1 MTGGGLKYKARG
13 GLLALVAVVVA
24 VTTLASSAQAYV
36 VPGSF
41 PVDYTLGDELEVH
54 VNAVY
59 SNVTVVTYD
68 FYSYPFCS
76 HKGKAK
82 VDESLGEWFLGG
94 RIRAA
99 PFSFTF
105 LEKEEYTKLCDKDV
119 GKKGFSRLKNA
130 VDKQYKVRLILDNLP
145 VTRLSVDKFFEMMK
159 EYGKNAILDTVDE
172 SFNYIGY
179 SIGGKDRETGK
190 YYVNNH
196 LTFSV
201 LYNDAEPRMMTN
213 GYYMGEGG
221 VSVEQE
227 KGQAKEDAYNIVGFQ
242 VLPCSVSKEVQIS
255 GAFDPQ
261 ECGGYSKQYVD
272 AGTNV
277 QYSYSVYFEKSEVTW
292 SQRWEP
298 FLHVRGKP
306 MHWYSFLDSLLI
318 ILLLAILVAGILM
331 RTVRGD
337 IARYEQGPG
346 EIEREDTGWKLISGD
361 VFRAP
366 PKAGTLTTYIGSGV
380 QISACLFI
388 SLALMAFGLISP
400 VKRGA
405 LMTWIL
411 VTYFLLAVLGGYVGV
426 KFHIDITRSKDGWRL
441 ISLRISLFLAG
452 IVIAILT
459 LLNIVLGAAKSTQ
472 GIPFLPMFF
481 LFLMWVLLS
490 VPLTFVGG
498 YFASKKEPVK
508 YPVRTN
514 QIPREIVNKSTS
526 VITHPLFIVF
536 LSGLLPFG
544 VMYVDL
550 YFIFSAMF
558 EHLYYYAFGFLFG
571 MTFITAIACIEMSI
585 VSTYMILCI
594 EDYRWW
600 WRSFFAGGSVALYF
614 ALYGLSYLIFDSGL
628 EGSLSKFVFL
638 CYLSIM
644 STIVY
649 ISMGALSFAVSY
661 VFVRKIYG
669 AIKAD

>member
-1 MTGGGLKYKARG
+1 M
-13 GLLALVAVVVA
+13 
-24 VTTLASSAQAYV
+24 
-36 VPGSF
+36 
-41 PVDYTLGDELEVH
+41 
-54 VNAVY
+54 
-59 SNVTVVTYD
+59 
-68 FYSYPFCS
+68 
-76 HKGKAK
+76 
-82 VDESLGEWFLGG
+82 
-94 RIRAA
+94 
-99 PFSFTF
+99 
-105 LEKEEYTKLCDKDV
+105 
-119 GKKGFSRLKNA
+119 
-130 VDKQYKVRLILDNLP
+130 ILDNLP

-159 EYGKNAILDTVDE
+159 EYGENAILDTIDE
-172 SFNYIGY
+172 SFSYIGY
-179 SIGGKDRETGK
+179 GIGGKDGVTGK
-190 YYVNNH
+190 YYINNH

-201 LYNDAEPRMMTN
+201 LYNDAEPQTMTQ
-213 GYYMGEGG
+213 GFYMGEGG
-221 VSVEQE
+221 VAVQQ
-227 KGQAKEDAYNIVGFQ
+227 GTDDKEDLYNIVGFQ
-242 VLPCSVSKEVQIS
+242 VLPCSVSKDVLES
-255 GAFDPQ
+255 SEFKPQ
-261 ECGGYSKQYVD
+261 ECGTYEKQYVKP
-272 AGTNV
+272 GEKV
-277 QYSYSVYFEKSEVTW
+277 QYSYSVFFEKSEVTW

-366 PKAGTLTTYIGSGV
+366 PKAGTLAMYIGAGV
-380 QISACLFI
+380 QVSACLFI
-388 SLALMAFGLISP
+388 SLAFMAFGLISP

-411 VTYFLLAVLGGYVGV
+411 VTYFLLAILGGYVGV
-426 KFHIDITRSKDGWRL
+426 RMHTDITRSRDGWRL
-441 ISLRISLFLAG
+441 ITLRVSLFLAG
-452 IVIAILT
+452 IIITILT
-459 LLNIVLGAAKSTQ
+459 VLNIVLGAAKSTQ

-490 VPLTFVGG
+490 MPLAFVGG
-498 YFASKKEPVK
+498 YFASKKELCK

-514 QIPREIVNKSTS
+514 QIPREIVHKPTS

-628 EGSLSKFVFL
+628 VGSLSKFVFL

-649 ISMGALSFAVSY
+649 VSMGSLSFCVSY

>member
-1 MTGGGLKYKARG
+1 MGARDRTCRSAVVAV
-13 GLLALVAVVVA
+13 ALVAL
-24 VTTLASSAQAYV
+24 LAGTAHAYV

-41 PVDYTLGDELEVH
+41 PQEYSLGDNLDVN
-54 VNAVY
+54 VNALY
-59 SNVTVVTYD
+59 SNVTAVTYD
-68 FYSYPFCS
+68 FYSFPFCS
-76 HKGKAK
+76 HEGKAR

-94 RIRAA
+94 RIRGA

-105 LEKEEYTKLCDKDV
+105 LKQEDKLTLCEKQI
-119 GKKGFSRLKNA
+119 GKKGFAKLREGI
-130 VDKQYKVRLILDNLP
+130 DKQYRVRLILDNLP

-159 EYGKNAILDTVDE
+159 EYGKDAVFDTVDD
-172 SFNYIGY
+172 SFSYIGY
-179 SIGGKDRETGK
+179 GIGGKEGNK
-190 YYVNNH
+190 YWVYNH

-201 LYNDAEPRMMTN
+201 LYNDAEAKTMTK
-213 GYYMGEGG
+213 GFYMGEGMA
-221 VSVEQE
+221 VQT
-227 KGQAKEDAYNIVGFQ
+227 AEDVDTEDMYNIVGFQ
-242 VLPCSVSKEVQIS
+242 VLPCSVDKDVLES
-255 GAFDPQ
+255 ADFDPQ
-261 ECGGYSKQYVD
+261 NCSEYPKQYVS
-272 AGTNV
+272 AGSNI
-277 QYSYSVYFEKSEVTW
+277 QYSYSVYYEKSEVTW

-318 ILLLAILVAGILM
+318 AMLLAILVASILL

-361 VFRAP
+361 VFRP
-366 PKAGTLTTYIGSGV
+366 PPSPGSLCTYIGAGV
-380 QISACLFI
+380 QVAACLFI
-388 SLALMAFGLISP
+388 SLAFMALGLISP

-411 VTYFLLAVLGGYVGV
+411 VTYFMLAVLGGYAGV
-426 KFHIDITRSKDGWRL
+426 RYHVNITRSKEGWRL
-441 ISLRISLFLAG
+441 LAMRISLFLGG

-490 VPLTFVGG
+490 IPLCFVGG
-498 YFASKKEPVK
+498 YFASKRDPCD

-514 QIPREIVNKSTS
+514 QIPREIVNKPTS
-526 VITHPLFIVF
+526 IVAHPLFIVF
-536 LSGLLPFG
+536 LAGLLPFG

-571 MTFITAIACIEMSI
+571 MVAITAIVCIEMSI

-600 WRSFFAGGSVALYF
+600 WRSFYAGGSVALYF

-628 EGSLSKFVFL
+628 VGGLSRFVFL

-649 ISMGALSFAVSY
+649 VSMGSLSFCVAY
-661 VFVRKIYG
+661 LFVRKIYA

>member
-1 MTGGGLKYKARG
+1 MKWGSGSASA
-13 GLLALVAVVVA
+13 LLALALACVLC
-24 VTTLASSAQAYV
+24 TTTTRTEAYV

-41 PVDYTLGDELEVH
+41 PVDYRQGDHLNVN
-54 VNAVY
+54 VNALY
-59 SNVTVVTYD
+59 SNVTAVTYD
-68 FYSYPFCS
+68 FYSLPFCS
-76 HKGKAK
+76 HEGKAR

-94 RIRAA
+94 RIRGA
-99 PFSFTF
+99 PFGFDF
-105 LEKEEYTKLCDKDV
+105 LKKDELVKLCNKKVDKGGLRKFKDII
-119 GKKGFSRLKNA
+119 
-130 VDKQYKVRLILDNLP
+130 DKQYRVRMILDNLP
-145 VTRLSVDKFFEMMK
+145 VTRLSVDKFFELAK
-159 EYGKNAILDTVDE
+159 EYGKDAIFDTVD
-172 SFNYIGY
+172 STFDYIGY
-179 SIGGKDRETGK
+179 PVGGKENGK

-201 LYNDAEPRMMTN
+201 LYNDAEAKSVTN
-213 GYYMGEGG
+213 GFYMGEGMA
-221 VSVEQE
+221 VESE
-227 KGQAKEDAYNIVGFQ
+227 EDVNTEGRYNIVGFQ
-242 VLPCSVSKEVQIS
+242 VLPCSINKDLQMSEAGFDAQDCGAYEKEYIKQGAQDQDIS
-255 GAFDPQ
+255 F
-261 ECGGYSKQYVD
+261 
-272 AGTNV
+272 
-277 QYSYSVYFEKSEVTW
+277 SYSVYYIKSQVTW

-318 ILLLAILVAGILM
+318 ALLLAILVASILL

-337 IARYEQGPG
+337 IARYEQGG

-361 VFRAP
+361 VFRTP
-366 PKAGTLTTYIGSGV
+366 PKAGTLCMYVGAGV
-380 QISACLFI
+380 QVAACLFL
-388 SLALMAFGLISP
+388 SLAFMAFGLISP

-411 VTYFLLAVLGGYVGV
+411 VTYFLFATVGGYVGTNMFINV
-426 KFHIDITRSKDGWRL
+426 TRSKDGWRL
-441 ISLRISLFLAG
+441 LCLRISLFLAG
-452 IVIAILT
+452 IIIAILT
-459 LLNIVLGAAKSTQ
+459 LANIVLGAAKSTQ
-472 GIPFLPMFF
+472 GVPFLYMFF
-481 LFLMWVLLS
+481 LFLMWILMS
-490 VPLTFVGG
+490 VPLTFLGG
-498 YFASKKEPVK
+498 YFASKKDPIK

-514 QIPREIVNKSTS
+514 QIPREIMNRPSS
-526 VITHPLFIVF
+526 IMAHPLFIVF

-571 MTFITAIACIEMSI
+571 MVFITAIVCIEMSI

-628 EGSLSKFVFL
+628 EGSLSKFVFM

-649 ISMGALSFAVSY
+649 LSMGSLSFFISY
-661 VFVRKIYG
+661 IFVRNIYG

>member
-1 MTGGGLKYKARG
+1 M
-13 GLLALVAVVVA
+13 
-24 VTTLASSAQAYV
+24 
-36 VPGSF
+36 
-41 PVDYTLGDELEVH
+41 H

-68 FYSYPFCS
+68 YYSYPFCE
-76 HKGKAK
+76 HEGKAR

-94 RIRAA
+94 RIRGA

-105 LEKEEYTKLCDKDV
+105 LKREEYTQLCSREI
-119 GKKGFSRLKNA
+119 GKKGEPRSLPCLPAHRIPPSSAGRPWSLTSSSLSLSLSSGYSRLKNG
-130 VDKQYKVRLILDNLP
+130 VDKQYRVRLILDNLP
-145 VTRLSVDKFFEMMK
+145 VTRLSVDKFFEMIK

-172 SFNYIGY
+172 SFSYIGY
-179 SIGGKDRETGK
+179 AIGGKDEGG

-201 LYNDAEPRMMTN
+201 LYNDAEPQTMTK
-213 GYYMGEGG
+213 GFYMGEGG
-221 VSVEQE
+221 VNVEQT
-227 KGQAKEDAYNIVGFQ
+227 KDDDKTDKYNIVGFQ
-242 VLPCSVSKEVQIS
+242 VLPCSVESDVAKLWPK
-255 GAFDPQ
+255 GFDPQ
-261 ECGGYSKQYVD
+261 ECGSYKKQYVKP
-272 AGTNV
+272 GTTVN
-277 QYSYSVYFEKSEVTW
+277 YSYSVYFEKSEVTW

-318 ILLLAILVAGILM
+318 IMLLAILVAGILM

-361 VFRAP
+361 VFRTP
-366 PKAGTLTTYIGSGV
+366 PSPGSLVTYIGAGV
-380 QISACLFI
+380 QVSACLFI
-388 SLALMAFGLISP
+388 SLAFMAFGLISP

-411 VTYFLLAVLGGYVGV
+411 VTYFLLAVFGGYVGV
-426 KFHIDITRSKDGWRL
+426 KFHIDITRSRDGWRL
-441 ISLRISLFLAG
+441 IALRVSLFLGG
-452 IVIAILT
+452 IVISILT

-472 GIPFLPMFF
+472 GIPFLPMFL
-481 LFLMWVLLS
+481 LFLMWVGLS
-490 VPLTFVGG
+490 IPLTFVGG

-514 QIPREIVNKSTS
+514 QIPREIVNKPTS
-526 VITHPLFIVF
+526 VIAHPMFIVF

-600 WRSFFAGGSVALYF
+600 WRSFYAGGSVALYF

-628 EGSLSKFVFL
+628 EGSLSKFVFI
-638 CYLSIM
+638 CYLAIM

-649 ISMGALSFAVSY
+649 VSMGALSFAVSY
-661 VFVRKIYG
+661 VFVRKIYA